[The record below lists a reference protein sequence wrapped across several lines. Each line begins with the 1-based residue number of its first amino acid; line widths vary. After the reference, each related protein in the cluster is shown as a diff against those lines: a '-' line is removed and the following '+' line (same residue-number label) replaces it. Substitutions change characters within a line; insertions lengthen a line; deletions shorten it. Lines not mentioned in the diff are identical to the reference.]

1 MLPYS
6 NHCFQH
12 THTPIHTHPP
22 IPIVSLSYPSPIPP
36 LFLSYPSPIPAQ
48 PAEFHVDEAFMVSG
62 VGTVVAGTLFKGT
75 VEVGDKVMM
84 GPSHLGEFRPAVI
97 KSIHS
102 KQLPVRAVQAGQS
115 CR

>member
-1 MLPYS
+1 MLLTVPLS
-6 NHCFQH
+6 VLTLF
-12 THTPIHTHPP
+12 
-22 IPIVSLSYPSPIPP
+22 LSYPCVS
-36 LFLSYPSPIPAQ
+36 LSYPSPIPAQ
-48 PAEFHVDEAFMVSG
+48 PAEFHVDESFMVSG